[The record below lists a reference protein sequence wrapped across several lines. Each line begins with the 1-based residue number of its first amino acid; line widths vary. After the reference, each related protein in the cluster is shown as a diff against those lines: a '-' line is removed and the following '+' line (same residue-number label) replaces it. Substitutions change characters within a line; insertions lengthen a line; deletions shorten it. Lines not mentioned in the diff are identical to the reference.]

1 MRFDVPVGQGYAPGT
16 KQRRTWPWIV
26 AILAFLFLVIAAVV
40 MAIVIPPMLRATN
53 NDNRPL
59 PTPTRSVNATT
70 PTPEATPA
78 TSPDVAED
86 DVPDDE
92 DEVRSQLTKI
102 EEQWTEANVKGDKEA
117 LEGILAEEYVGG
129 ATSHTKREY
138 IDKLTPDP
146 SIKSW
151 ELQDLKVDPASV
163 PWVPSN
169 GAAPGLQDLVAG
181 GVEIVPC
188 SLPEARSLIDAG
200 KVKSLAVMADQP
212 AALYP
217 NVPTLKAATGSTWTM
232 AAWRGIAAPK
242 NIPAEARDKLVAAI
256 RKIVA
261 GKEYNEFMTQRGFG
275 VIYAGPDDYAKF
287 MAKSD
292 TDLGAT
298 MKAVGIVK

>member
-1 MRFDVPVGQGYAPGT
+1 MKRCPNCKRTFDDDTLSFCLEDGTPLVRDAASRADSQETLVSPSPSVPPPETDSGLRTTHPYSQLPGTPPINAMRFDVPVGQGYAPGT

-151 ELQDLKVDPASV
+151 ELQDLKVDQNGDRATVQGTLRNETDKGTEVYEFTDKFVWRDHRWQAVASQ
-163 PWVPSN
+163 
-169 GAAPGLQDLVAG
+169 AT
-181 GVEIVPC
+181 
-188 SLPEARSLIDAG
+188 R
-200 KVKSLAVMADQP
+200 VK
-212 AALYP
+212 
-217 NVPTLKAATGSTWTM
+217 
-232 AAWRGIAAPK
+232 
-242 NIPAEARDKLVAAI
+242 
-256 RKIVA
+256 
-261 GKEYNEFMTQRGFG
+261 
-275 VIYAGPDDYAKF
+275 
-287 MAKSD
+287 
-292 TDLGAT
+292 
-298 MKAVGIVK
+298 